1 MSSCC
6 SISPGRALPC
16 PSCGEIGPV
25 VGVAP
30 VRPHRPDVVDGPW
43 QHCQTAGCP
52 VVYYLD
58 LGIVDAD
65 AVVTQVGSKATDRP
79 TPVCFCF
86 AHTADD
92 LVADA
97 AAHGGVSTIKAE
109 IRQAVAD
116 GYCACEHLNPS
127 TKCCLADIHRT
138 LNLNAATKTSLR

>member
-1 MSSCC
+1 M
-6 SISPGRALPC
+6 PC
-16 PSCGEIGPV
+16 PSCAETGPV

-30 VRPHRPDVVDGPW
+30 VRPHRPDAVEGAW
-43 QHCQTAGCP
+43 QHCQTVGCR
-52 VVYYLD
+52 VVYHLETTT
-58 LGIVDAD
+58 VDTD
-65 AVVTQVGSKATDRP
+65 AAVTQVGSKATDRP

-97 AAHGGVSTIKAE
+97 DAHDGVSTIKAA

-116 GYCACEHLNPS
+116 GHCACEHLNPS

-138 LNLNAATKTSLR
+138 LKHAVDSRVSTT